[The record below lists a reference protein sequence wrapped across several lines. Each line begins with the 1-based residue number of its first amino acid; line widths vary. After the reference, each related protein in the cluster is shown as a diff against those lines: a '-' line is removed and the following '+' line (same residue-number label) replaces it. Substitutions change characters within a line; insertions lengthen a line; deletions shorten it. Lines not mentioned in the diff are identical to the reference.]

1 MDARIE
7 YVILLSSQG
16 YFRTLTKTCFFLY
29 SPAAQLQIHL
39 GEAHVIRNAGG
50 SAYVWL
56 PFLVVFLSEYSY
68 NY

>member
-1 MDARIE
+1 MVTYKNNIIVTCMDARIE

-50 SAYVWL
+50 SAYV
-56 PFLVVFLSEYSY
+56 
-68 NY
+68 